1 MLQEFS
7 SIGISNFFLVN
18 LQTLLIDQ
26 YLLINCVW
34 NIVLFFQ
41 RSYGRSMITK
51 SLHLQTEGFSCY
63 FVINKI
69 MQNSSL
75 QMILFRNKI
84 FHF

>member
-7 SIGISNFFLVN
+7 STGISNFFLVN
-18 LQTLLIDQ
+18 LHTLLIDQ
-26 YLLINCVW
+26 YLLINRVW

-41 RSYGRSMITK
+41 GSYGRSMITK